1 MADIKKMKKLLYFG
15 IAIGAFSLPIIYNM
29 YDFDRIKTELE
40 NAVEVTT
47 PVVTSA
53 TDIYDILRQ
62 SQTTASSMDMTETT
76 IDTSVYET
84 TVVTVDSVTVS
95 ESVISQTD
103 GEPTVTEVPVS
114 ESGEPV
120 STKKTF
126 FTTPPAPATT
136 TPQQYTIVIR

>member
-1 MADIKKMKKLLYFG
+1 MADIQKMKKLLYFG

-53 TDIYDILRQ
+53 TDIYDVLRQ
-62 SQTTASSMDMTETT
+62 SQTTVNSTTETT
-76 IDTSVYET
+76 IDTTVYET
-84 TVVTVDSVTVS
+84 TVISVDSTLVS
-95 ESVISQTD
+95 DSNISQSE
-103 GEPTVTEVPVS
+103 EPTVTEVPVS
-114 ESGEPV
+114 ESGEQV

-136 TPQQYTIVIR
+136 TTQQYTIVIR

>member
-53 TDIYDILRQ
+53 TDIYDVLRQ
-62 SQTTASSMDMTETT
+62 SQTATNSIDTTETT
-76 IDTSVYET
+76 IDTTVYET
-84 TVVTVDSVTVS
+84 TVVIVDSVTVS
-95 ESVISQTD
+95 ESGVSQTD
-103 GEPTVTEVPVS
+103 GEPAVTEVPVS

-136 TPQQYTIVIR
+136 TTQQYTIVIR

>member
-1 MADIKKMKKLLYFG
+1 
-15 IAIGAFSLPIIYNM
+15 
-29 YDFDRIKTELE
+29 
-40 NAVEVTT
+40 
-47 PVVTSA
+47 
-53 TDIYDILRQ
+53 
-62 SQTTASSMDMTETT
+62 MDMTETT
-76 IDTSVYET
+76 IDTAVYET
-84 TVVTVDSVTVS
+84 TVITVDSVTVS

-136 TPQQYTIVIR
+136 TTQQYTIVIR

>member
-53 TDIYDILRQ
+53 TDIYDVLRQ
-62 SQTTASSMDMTETT
+62 SQTATNSIDTTETT
-76 IDTSVYET
+76 IDTIVYET
-84 TVVTVDSVTVS
+84 TVVIVDSVTVS
-95 ESVISQTD
+95 ESGVSQTD
-103 GEPTVTEVPVS
+103 GEPAVTEVPVS

-136 TPQQYTIVIR
+136 TTQQYTIVIR

>member
-15 IAIGAFSLPIIYNM
+15 IAVGAFSLPIIYNM

-53 TDIYDILRQ
+53 TDIYDVLRQ
-62 SQTTASSMDMTETT
+62 SQTTASSMDTTETT
-76 IDTSVYET
+76 IDTAVYET

-103 GEPTVTEVPVS
+103 GEPAVTEVPVS

-136 TPQQYTIVIR
+136 TTQQYTIVIR